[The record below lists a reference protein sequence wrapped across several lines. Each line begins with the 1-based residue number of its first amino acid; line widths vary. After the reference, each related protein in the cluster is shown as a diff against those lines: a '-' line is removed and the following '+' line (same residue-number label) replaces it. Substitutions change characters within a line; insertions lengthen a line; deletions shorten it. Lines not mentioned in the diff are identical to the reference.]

1 MKCILSK
8 TKKPKK
14 FYIVNIFL
22 MKSRKASY
30 NDAIRRRKSYSK
42 FSSHYTT
49 FVLLRVLKI
58 ETGRGTV

>member
-30 NDAIRRRKSYSK
+30 NDAIRRKLYSK